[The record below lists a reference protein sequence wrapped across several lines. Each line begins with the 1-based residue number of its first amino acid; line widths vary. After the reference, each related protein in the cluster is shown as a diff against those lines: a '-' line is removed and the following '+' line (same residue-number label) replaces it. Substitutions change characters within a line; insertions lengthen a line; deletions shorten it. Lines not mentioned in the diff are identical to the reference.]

1 MAATRK
7 IKGLDINTILK
18 TIQKRLAEV
27 FILTAISTAPA
38 SAACRHALVLALD
51 ISGSVDPAEYRLQLS
66 GVANALLASEV
77 QELILSEPE
86 APITLSI
93 FEWSSDLHQKMIL
106 DWTELNSRKTLID
119 IASVLANHSKDRATL
134 KTAIGSALKFSKSL
148 LDQKK
153 NCWRRTI
160 DLSGDGSSNDGQTP
174 RETYMA
180 LDFED
185 ITVNG
190 LVVSLDKD
198 TQNPIFNK
206 QKELQGYFDSE
217 VIHGFGS
224 FSMLALGYEDYKRAI
239 SEKLLKELSA
249 PIIGYNLHTLP
260 KIHKKPL

>member
-1 MAATRK
+1 M
-7 IKGLDINTILK
+7 
-18 TIQKRLAEV
+18 RLAY
-27 FILTAISTAPA
+27 ILLLIIMATAPA

-51 ISGSVDPAEYRLQLS
+51 ISGSVDPTEYRLQLS
-66 GVANALLASEV
+66 GVANALLAPDV

-106 DWTELNSRKTLID
+106 NWTELKSRETLIN
-119 IASVLANHSKDRATL
+119 IASVLANHRKDRATL
-134 KTAIGSALKFSKSL
+134 KTAIGSALKFSKSI

-153 NCWRRTI
+153 HCWRRTI
-160 DLSGDGSSNDGQTP
+160 DLSGDGSNNDGKTP
-174 RETYMA
+174 QETYMA
-180 LDFED
+180 IDFD
-185 ITVNG
+185 NIVVNG

-206 QKELQGYFDSE
+206 QKELQGYFDTE

-224 FSMLALGYEDYKRAI
+224 FSMLALGYEDYKRAM

-249 PIIGYNLHTLP
+249 PIIGYNHDTFP
-260 KIHKKPL
+260 KLRNKPL